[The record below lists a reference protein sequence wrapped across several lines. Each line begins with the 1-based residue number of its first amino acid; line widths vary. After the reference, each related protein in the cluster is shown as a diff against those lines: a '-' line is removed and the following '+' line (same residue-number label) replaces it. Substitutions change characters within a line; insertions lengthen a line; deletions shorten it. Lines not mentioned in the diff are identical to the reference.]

1 MTDLPIQEGAVLWT
15 PSAEMAR
22 ASAMQRYMDWLA
34 RVRGLVFD
42 DYQSLWRWSVDEPA
56 AFWQSIWDYFDVRA
70 ISPPHMALA
79 EATMPGAAWF
89 PGATLNYAEHA
100 FRHATAEHPAII
112 FQSEGAPFHQMTW
125 AELQRQAGAV
135 AAGLR
140 ALGIRRGDRVAAM
153 LPNVP
158 QAIVAFLACAT
169 IGAIW
174 SSCSPEMGVASII
187 DRFRQIEPRVL
198 IAVDGYRYGGRVF
211 DRSAALAEL
220 YAALPGVEHI
230 VVLPC
235 LDAAIA
241 APYGATVQWDDL
253 LQYEASLE
261 FEPVPFDH
269 PLWILYS
276 SGTTGLPK
284 PIVQG
289 HGGILLEHLK
299 SLALHLNLGP
309 GDRFFWFTTTGW
321 MMWNFLVSGLLVGST
336 VLLYDGSP
344 AWPDMNVLWRFAA
357 ESRMTVFGT
366 SAAYL
371 GACRKAGITPGL
383 SCDLA
388 SLRAIG
394 STGSPLSLEGFQWVY
409 EQVKRDLWLVSLS
422 GGTDVCTAFVGGC
435 PLLPVTAGEIQCR
448 CLGARVEVFDE
459 QGRSLTGTVGEL
471 VLTAPLPSMPLFF
484 WGDADGARYRASYF
498 DVYPGVWRHGDWV
511 KLTER
516 GTLVISGR
524 SDATINRYGVRM
536 GASEMYRAVEGIT
549 EVIDSLVIDLEEP
562 AGTARMYLFVVLD
575 AGVEL
580 DVALE
585 QRIRA
590 HIREVLSP
598 RHVPDAIIAVP
609 DIPRTLNGKKLEVP
623 VKKILR
629 GIPPEQAAN
638 RDAMANPEIL
648 DVFVALADR
657 LRSSAEQ
664 AGV

>member
-1 MTDLPIQEGAVLWT
+1 MTDLPIQEGAILWA
-15 PSAEMAR
+15 PSADMAR
-22 ASAMQRYMDWLA
+22 TSAMQRYIDWLA
-34 RVRGLVFD
+34 DMRGLAFD
-42 DYQSLWRWSVDEPA
+42 DYHSLWRWSVDEPA
-56 AFWQSIWDYFDVRA
+56 AFWRSIWDYFDVRA
-70 ISPPHMALA
+70 VSPPHTALA
-79 EATMPGAAWF
+79 DASMPGAVWF
-89 PGATLNYAEHA
+89 PGATMNYAEHA

-112 FQSEGAPFHQMTW
+112 FQSEGAPFRQMTW
-125 AELQRQAGAV
+125 AELQRQTGAV

-158 QAIVAFLACAT
+158 QAMIAFLACAA

-198 IAVDGYRYGGRVF
+198 IAVDGYRYGGREF
-211 DRSAALAEL
+211 DRRAALAEL
-220 YAALPGVEHI
+220 CAALPGVAHV

-235 LDAAIA
+235 LDATVA
-241 APYGATVQWDDL
+241 APYGATIQWDDL
-253 LQYEASLE
+253 LQYDAPLE

-309 GDRFFWFTTTGW
+309 DDRFFWFTTTGW

-344 AWPDMNVLWRFAA
+344 AWPDMNVLWHFAA
-357 ESRMTVFGT
+357 ASGMTLFGT

-371 GACRKAGITPGL
+371 GACRKAGITPGETFE
-383 SCDLA
+383 LA

-409 EQVKRDLWLVSLS
+409 DQVKRDLWLVSLS

-459 QGRSLTGTVGEL
+459 QGRSLTGVVGEL

-484 WGDADGARYRASYF
+484 WGDTDGSRYRASYF

-562 AGTARMYLFVVLD
+562 TGAARMYLFVVLEAGAMLD
-575 AGVEL
+575 A
-580 DVALE
+580 ALE
-585 QRIRA
+585 ERIRA
-590 HIREVLSP
+590 RIRDVLSP
-598 RHVPDAIIAVP
+598 RHVPDAIIAIP

-638 RDAMANPEIL
+638 RDAMANPETL
-648 DVFVALADR
+648 DVFVALAGQ
-657 LRSSAEQ
+657 LRSST
-664 AGV
+664 